1 MNHNKG
7 RSFYGGMG
15 MARPVLTAM
24 QADNARDFNYNKE
37 LYSDLAS
44 FESLSPQHGGR
55 EKYRSLSHWSAPG
68 SSDEGHNDYLRTQRR
83 RRDSFSGISTRLSKL
98 TLRFRESITVYDED
112 ITRRVNSCCD
122 KDSAIDCL

>member
-1 MNHNKG
+1 MDHKSR

-24 QADNARDFNYNKE
+24 QSDNMRDFNYNKE

-44 FESLSPQHGGR
+44 FESLSPQHGG
-55 EKYRSLSHWSAPG
+55 KDLNIKSRSRMWSEIN
-68 SSDEGHNDYLRTQRR
+68 SDDGDNDYSRPRR
-83 RRDSFSGISTRLSKL
+83 RRRGSFSTHISLL

-112 ITRRVNSCCD
+112 IMRR
-122 KDSAIDCL
+122 